1 MVSKPGCPSVFGCP
15 SEICIFEISLGDFD
29 GQSKKVRHL
38 GATAL
43 EPVLLY
49 LFEVPAPPVVP
60 CVTSPPSYSR
70 DNDLEV
76 FYFLE
81 IINSFSEYFNS
92 ITTFVFY
99 VIFKDFGFA
108 KFLIPQISCHFI
120 FMHSNACL
128 DLLKCLL
135 MSLFIFVLGSHSFF
149 VLNFLL

>member
-60 CVTSPPSYSR
+60 CVTSLSSTATSPQKGKTSKLHLPLEKQKNKTHPCQPLSLPSI
-70 DNDLEV
+70 L
-76 FYFLE
+76 FL
-81 IINSFSEYFNS
+81 
-92 ITTFVFY
+92 
-99 VIFKDFGFA
+99 KDQ
-108 KFLIPQISCHFI
+108 LR
-120 FMHSNACL
+120 
-128 DLLKCLL
+128 
-135 MSLFIFVLGSHSFF
+135 
-149 VLNFLL
+149 